1 MAQNEEVVGMVVK
14 LAAESTDF
22 QNQMTTLNR
31 QMKVLQSDYKA
42 TASASKE
49 FDNTIDGNKAKIE
62 YLSKAIET
70 QASIVEAHSS
80 RVEKTKSKLSD
91 LATAQSELKSKLD
104 STKQSYEAI
113 VASQGEESEA
123 AVKLKEELD
132 DLQKEYDKG
141 NNKINATV
149 KTLDNQTINVNKAT
163 EKLNT
168 YNNELNETK
177 EKLDKLS
184 SEGSKSTSV
193 FDSIKEKMSDTASN
207 TKVLGVSLSDLVSG
221 FNGGQVASA
230 ALGTALGTLASAGIE
245 LAIQAFKQLVV
256 SIGEFIKSS
265 LDIGETFEAQM
276 SKVEAISG
284 STAGDMSKLTD
295 TAREFGA
302 ETQYSATEAAQALEY
317 MSLAGWDAQQSSD
330 GLSGVLNLAAA
341 SAMDLGKASDVVTD
355 YLTAFNMEASESN
368 HLADVM
374 AYAMSHSNTST
385 EQLAEAYKNCAST
398 ATSFGMSLED
408 TTAWLGKMADSG
420 IKAGEAG
427 TTLNAILA
435 RIYGQNETA
444 TGSLQ
449 EYSIAIFD
457 AEGKAREFTDIMKD
471 MQVAMSNMNDEQK
484 DAFMRNVA
492 GTNQLSGF
500 SVMCNTATDSV
511 NALSEAL
518 SNSAGTSEKM
528 AKTMNDNVAGLKKS
542 INSKIE
548 DIKISL
554 FTAIEPGIKN
564 VLNLINTGLN
574 GITKWAA
581 PLGNYL
587 KALATPVSIIVSTIT
602 RIVQLIQNTLIPIIM
617 GPLSLLTSIMNVQN
631 NGLQSI
637 YEIVDTICSKIEDVM
652 DPIVNFLK
660 NVGQEIEG
668 IFSSLNSVKDFVIKI
683 VDTIKVLIDQLGD
696 KWKNLVGLMTSIQQ
710 GNAIGIVTNL
720 NEIKSVFSDTASE
733 IKSIWD
739 GTAKAVNTSTNE
751 LEENATQSFNN
762 IAEACGLGTDHVFT
776 SFEEMYNSI
785 QQLDDETFG
794 QLKDSAN
801 EYFNEYSV
809 KMDALSEYT
818 NAQLQ
823 KEMKGWEECHENKT
837 KNLDYYLEKAEYQA
851 EREAAINRKVSRER
865 EKIENDYSSKLEKEL
880 QSRQKTLES
889 YSTDTYSKDYS
900 EFAKNEEK
908 KTKKAKEEAEKRS
921 KFSGSGSSFGSLISG
936 IVKSYAVGTAFHSG
950 GLAIVGDDTNGHG
963 ELVNMAPSSQVHSNQ
978 SSKSML
984 KDANRDIESLL
995 AMTLQ
1000 EIRSIKNQQKQMS
1013 YREIAMIG
1021 LNN

>member
-31 QMKVLQSDYKA
+31 TMKVLQSDYKA
-42 TASASKE
+42 TASSSKD
-49 FDNTIDGNKAKIE
+49 FDNTLEGGKAKVE
-62 YLSKAIET
+62 YLSKALET
-70 QASIVEAHSS
+70 QASIVEAHSK
-80 RVEKTKSKLSD
+80 RVEKTNEKLAS
-91 LATAQSELKSKLD
+91 LATAQAELKNKLD
-104 STKQSYEAI
+104 STKSSYESI
-113 VASQGEESEA
+113 VAAQGEESEEA
-123 AVKLKEELD
+123 QKLAEELKQ
-132 DLQKEYDKG
+132 LQKEYDQG
-141 NNKINATV
+141 NSKINATV
-149 KTLDNQTINVNKAT
+149 KTLDNQTINVNKAK
-163 EKLNT
+163 EKLNI
-168 YNNELNETK
+168 YNQELQETK
-177 EKLDKLS
+177 EKLENMS
-184 SEGSKSTSV
+184 SEGAKSASA
-193 FDSIKEKMSDTASN
+193 FDVIKGKFQETASN
-207 TKVLGVSLSDLVSG
+207 TKILGVSLGDIVGS
-221 FNGGQVASA
+221 FKGGEVASIA
-230 ALGTALGTLASAGIE
+230 MGNAIGVLAEKGIE
-245 LAIQAFKQLVV
+245 LAIQAFTTLISK
-256 SIGEFIKSS
+256 IGEFIKSS
-265 LDIGETFEAQM
+265 MQIGETFQAQM
-276 SKVEAISG
+276 SKVGAISG
-284 STAGDMSKLTD
+284 AAAGDMSKLTD

-317 MSLAGWDAQQSSD
+317 MSLAGWNAQQSSD

-341 SAMDLGKASDVVTD
+341 SAMDLGRASDVVTD

-444 TGSLQ
+444 VGSLQ

-457 AEGKAREFTDIMKD
+457 AEGKAREFTDIMED

-500 SVMCNTATDSV
+500 SVMCNTTTDSV

-518 SNSAGTSEKM
+518 ANSAGTSEKM

-542 INSKIE
+542 INSKVE
-548 DIKISL
+548 DIKISI
-554 FTAIEPGIKN
+554 FTAVEPLIKS
-564 VLNLINTGLN
+564 VLSVIDTALN
-574 GITKWAA
+574 GATQFMK
-581 PLGNYL
+581 PLG
-587 KALATPVSIIVSTIT
+587 SIIGAILTPLSNVISMVM
-602 RIVQLIQNTLIPIIM
+602 RIVQMLQNVLIPILT
-617 GPLSLLTSIMNVQN
+617 GPMSLVTSLLNVIG
-631 NGLQSI
+631 NGLSVI
-637 YEIVDTICSKIEDVM
+637 YGVLDSVCSKIEEFAS
-652 DPIVNFLK
+652 PIVNVLK
-660 NVGQEIEG
+660 EVGQGIES
-668 IFSSLNSVKDFVIKI
+668 IFSSLSKLKEFV
-683 VDTIKVLIDQLGD
+683 VNLYETIKVLFVSLKENGADFAKLISSAMTGNIVGMIQSFGSVKDAVESSMSD
-696 KWKNLVGLMTSIQQ
+696 IKTIWKDGASAL
-710 GNAIGIVTNL
+710 
-720 NEIKSVFSDTASE
+720 KSDAKEVE
-733 IKSIWD
+733 E
-739 GTAKAVNTSTNE
+739 TAKD
-751 LEENATQSFNN
+751 SFEN
-762 IAEACGLGTDHVFT
+762 IADACGLGTDHVFT

-801 EYFNEYSV
+801 DYFNEYSV

-823 KEMKGWEECHENKT
+823 KEMKGWEECHENKA

-984 KDANRDIESLL
+984 KDANKDIEQLL
-995 AMTLQ
+995 ALTLS
-1000 EIRSIKNQQKQMS
+1000 ELRSFKQQQRQIS
-1013 YREIAMIG
+1013 YTESAILG
-1021 LNN
+1021 LE

>member
-22 QNQMTTLNR
+22 QNQMSTLNR
-31 QMKVLQSDYKA
+31 TMKVLQSDYKA
-42 TASASKE
+42 TASASKD
-49 FDNTIDGNKAKIE
+49 FDNTIDGSKTKLE

-80 RVEKTKSKLSD
+80 RVEKTNTKLSE
-91 LATAQSELKSKLD
+91 LASAQVELKKRLDATKL
-104 STKQSYEAI
+104 SYEEV

-123 AVKLKEELD
+123 AQKLKEELKT
-132 DLQKEYDKG
+132 LQGEYDKG

-149 KTLDNQTINVNKAT
+149 KTLDNQTINVNKAK
-163 EKLNT
+163 EKLNEYKSQLHDT
-168 YNNELNETK
+168 NEKLEELANDGKDSGNVFDIFK
-177 EKLDKLS
+177 EKC
-184 SEGSKSTSV
+184 SEAAGQNK
-193 FDSIKEKMSDTASN
+193 I
-207 TKVLGVSLSDLVSG
+207 LGVSISDVIGG
-221 FNGGQVASA
+221 FNGGQLASA
-230 ALGTALGTLASAGIE
+230 ALGTALGTLASAGITV
-245 LAIQAFKQLVV
+245 AVQAFQQLVSKV
-256 SIGEFIKSS
+256 GEFIASS
-265 LDIGETFEAQM
+265 IEVGETFEAQM

-317 MSLAGWDAQQSSD
+317 MSLAGWNAQQSQD
-330 GLSGVLNLAAA
+330 GLAGVLNLAAA

-823 KEMKGWEECHENKT
+823 KEMKGWEECHENKA

-865 EKIENDYSSKLEKEL
+865 EKIENEYSSTLEKEL
-880 QSRQKTLES
+880 QQRQKTLES
-889 YSTDTYSKDYS
+889 YSTNTYDKDYKS
-900 EFAKNEEK
+900 FAANEEK
-908 KTKKAKEEAEKRS
+908 KTKKAEEEAEKRS
-921 KFSGSGSSFGSLISG
+921 KFSVSSSSFGSLISG

-950 GLAIVGDDTNGHG
+950 GLAIVGDGPNGHG
-963 ELVNMAPSSQVHSNQ
+963 ELVNMPTGSSVATHQQ
-978 SSKSML
+978 SMSML
-984 KDANRDIESLL
+984 KEANKNSEILL
-995 AMTLQ
+995 AQIVNKISHLENRFVQSKYHETA
-1000 EIRSIKNQQKQMS
+1000 IID
-1013 YREIAMIG
+1013 
-1021 LNN
+1021 LNG